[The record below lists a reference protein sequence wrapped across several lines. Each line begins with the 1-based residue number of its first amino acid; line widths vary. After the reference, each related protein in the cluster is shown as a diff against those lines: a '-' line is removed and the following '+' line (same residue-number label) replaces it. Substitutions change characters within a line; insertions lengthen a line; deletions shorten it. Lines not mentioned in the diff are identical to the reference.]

1 MKVKSNVYANRTIR
15 FEGQNIVFTGNSADV
30 SDDVWAKLKNSGLP
44 VFSSLPE
51 DKSKTEKDF
60 DSDVQALNKG
70 YQAELSTLHTRIANL
85 KDQLKSSKTETEDWK
100 RLYEKDVADL
110 KKKLEDA
117 LKGIVPEE
125 VTPTEEDKKSE
136 EGGEGGSDEG
146 NKGLEEEI
154 EVMRKELSEKTVVEL
169 KAYAVDPEIGL
180 SEDSLKYLKKDEIV
194 DAILKKMIQA

>member
-15 FEGQNIVFTGNSADV
+15 FEDQNIVFTGNSADV

-44 VFSSLPE
+44 VFNSLPE

-70 YQAELSTLHTRIANL
+70 YQAELSTLHTRIENL
-85 KDQLKSSKTETEDWK
+85 KDQLKSSKTETENWK
-100 RLYEKDVADL
+100 SLYEKDVADL
-110 KKKLEDA
+110 NKRLEAA
-117 LKGIVPEE
+117 LRGIVLEE
-125 VTPTEEDKKSE
+125 IPSTEEDKKSE
-136 EGGEGGSDEG
+136 GEDGSDEG

-154 EVMRKELSEKTVVEL
+154 EVMRKELSEKTVAEL